1 MSAIRSITNLLGLPG
16 NNLRPALQ
24 KLEEEDQNR
33 VATVL
38 LRPDLNVRY
47 NPTSETLSIH
57 TSYGTINVDST
68 DFHHI
73 RNVYVN
79 GQEYSVLPQTML
91 DGIDALEHLTGSY
104 GEVMLALDE
113 PVGRRSMGRQVRRS
127 RNQMPEPI
135 PTCSRNW
142 AGSCRTCP

>member
-47 NPTSETLSIH
+47 NPTSETLAIH
-57 TSYGTINVDST
+57 TSYGTINVDAT

-113 PVGRRSMGRQVRRS
+113 PVGTPVHGTPGAPQ
-127 RNQMPEPI
+127 PEPD
-135 PTCSRNW
+135 
-142 AGSCRTCP
+142 AGRYPAGTGTADCV